1 MMIIVGLLAL
11 PACLHSG
18 ENLPPLAAFVVSSP
32 NGYAPFQVV
41 FNASSS
47 SDPDGR
53 IIRYEWY
60 FGDGATAR
68 GVQVEHV
75 FEDDGEYTVVL
86 TVRDNRG
93 AEDTTSTMIEVL
105 NPPPVAQFTYSPQ
118 EPIVGQPV
126 FFNASTSYDLAALGP
141 KEVMDW
147 HWDFGDGE
155 EAAGAVVQHA
165 YMAPGEYTVTLTVT
179 DDDGAESIAEAVVE
193 IGLPAPPPPPPG

>member
-1 MMIIVGLLAL
+1 MIIVGLLAL
-11 PACLHSG
+11 SACLHSG

-53 IIRYEWY
+53 LIRYEWN

-68 GVQVEHV
+68 GIQVEHV

-93 AEDTTSTMIEVL
+93 AEDTAVAVIEVF
-105 NPPPVAQFTYSPQ
+105 NPPPIARFTYSPQ
-118 EPIVGQPV
+118 EPVVGQAV
-126 FFNASTSYDLAALGP
+126 LFDASTSYDPAALGT

-147 HWDFGDGE
+147 HWDFGDDE
-155 EAAGAVVQHA
+155 EADGEIVQHV
-165 YMAPGEYTVTLTVT
+165 YTRPGQYTVTLTII
-179 DDDGAESIAEAVVE
+179 DDDAAENITEAVVE
-193 IGLPAPPPPPPG
+193 VGLPAPPPPPG